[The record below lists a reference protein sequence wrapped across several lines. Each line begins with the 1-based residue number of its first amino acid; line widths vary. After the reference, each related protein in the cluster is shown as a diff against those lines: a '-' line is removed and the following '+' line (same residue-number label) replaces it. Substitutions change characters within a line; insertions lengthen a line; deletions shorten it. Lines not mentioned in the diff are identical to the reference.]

1 MNKLNSC
8 RVSSAKTA
16 SQSVEVPVNH
26 VFVID
31 CSGSM
36 HYDLP
41 KIRIQLKN
49 KLPSLLKQNDTV

>member
-1 MNKLNSC
+1 MNKLNSY

-36 HYDLP
+36 YYDLP
-41 KIRIQLKN
+41 KIRIQMH
-49 KLPSLLKQNDTV
+49 